1 MATRIRRRFR
11 PPVLS
16 RLTWAWLI
24 FALAAIAFSFY
35 SVTAGRRAESPTRV
49 ALALGAEVENMA
61 RPLEQPPRTAP
72 AAGAASVAAADL
84 PSPALRDGEP
94 GGEPFSTE
102 GEDFLADAST
112 SGAPYAEETLEV
124 EAGDIVITIDGA
136 PAPTPGARALTPEYA
151 SYAAPAASPIPA
163 PDPALL
169 QKTPFGDIPRIASDG
184 RRAAAYY
191 ARPFKRGDNPRVA
204 IIVGGLGLNSA
215 LTERAIDELPP
226 EVTLAFAPYAKN
238 LEHWTARAR
247 EAGHE
252 IMIELPMEGYGGG
265 ADALGPAALTTG
277 RTDSENLQ
285 RLDWLLAR
293 AGGYFGV
300 TNYLG
305 GKFSADRDAMA
316 SVLSRVRGLGLV
328 YVDDT
333 GAARQALTGDERIAI
348 VNRLIAAGGGDGE
361 IAGRDLAAL
370 EKIAARDGD
379 ALGKTYAYDTTITAL
394 GEWARDLE
402 ARKLTLAPAS
412 AVLQA
417 RSTGG

>member
-16 RLTWAWLI
+16 RLTWAWLV
-24 FALAAIAFSFY
+24 FAIAAIVFSFY
-35 SVTAGRRAESPTRV
+35 SVTAGRHTEGPTRV
-49 ALALGAEVENMA
+49 ALALGEEVESLA
-61 RPLEQPPRTAP
+61 RPLQQSQQMVSP
-72 AAGAASVAAADL
+72 AADAAVVAPEI
-84 PSPALRDGEP
+84 PSPTLRDGEARD
-94 GGEPFSTE
+94 EPFSSD
-102 GEDFLADAST
+102 GEDALSAAST
-112 SGAPYAEETLEV
+112 SGAPYAEDSLEV
-124 EAGDIVITIDGA
+124 ESDDIVITIDGA
-136 PAPTPGARALTPEYA
+136 PATGARAVAPT
-151 SYAAPAASPIPA
+151 YAAFVAPPPSPIAA

-169 QKTPFGDIPRIASDG
+169 QRSPFGDIPRIAGDG

-191 ARPFKRGDNPRVA
+191 ARPFERGANPRIA
-204 IIVGGLGLNSA
+204 IIVGGLGLNAA

-226 EVTLAFAPYAKN
+226 EVTLAFAPYAKD

-265 ADALGPAALTTG
+265 ADALGPAALTTE
-277 RTDSENLQ
+277 RTNAENLQ

-293 AGGYFGV
+293 ADGYFGV

-305 GKFSADRDAMA
+305 GKFSADQDAMSA
-316 SVLSRVRGLGLV
+316 VLSRISSLGLA

-333 GAARQALTGDERIAI
+333 GAARQALTGDGRIAI
-348 VNRLIAAGGGDGE
+348 VNRLIAAGGGDGDG
-361 IAGRDLAAL
+361 AKRDLAAL

-379 ALGKTYAYDTTITAL
+379 ALGKTFAYDSTISAL
-394 GEWARDLE
+394 AAWARDLE

-412 AVLQA
+412 AVLPA
-417 RSTGG
+417 RSAGG